1 MIIIDSLLAAPL
13 RGLMFVLEKIDE
25 AVREEAEAEER
36 TIMADLS
43 ALHRALDS
51 GAITEAEFDGREQ
64 KLLDRLDHLR
74 SDGSKRCRRR
84 LSPVA
89 RPAASA
95 RPYRDDLSLAE
106 ALDRILH
113 RGVSLEGNLTIGLAD
128 VDLLFLDLRLLLGS
142 VDTIWPDGRPEV
154 PAVRPRT
161 PSPSSTSSPP
171 PSASPPAPTR
181 QAESRDVALGS
192 GGSPPVDAS
201 ERQGAAGSSTAQG
214 LVRLVL
220 TLVKLLHDV
229 LERQAV
235 RRMEAGRLTDA
246 QIDNLGTALFAQA
259 DEILRLQRQFG
270 FSEKDLSLDLGVPD
284 GAL

>member
-1 MIIIDSLLAAPL
+1 MQTT
-13 RGLMFVLEKIDE
+13 LE
-25 AVREEAEAEER
+25 
-36 TIMADLS
+36 
-43 ALHRALDS
+43 
-51 GAITEAEFDGREQ
+51 
-64 KLLDRLDHLR
+64 
-74 SDGSKRCRRR
+74 
-84 LSPVA
+84 PVA

-95 RPYRDDLSLAE
+95 RSYRDDLSLAE

-128 VDLLFLDLRLLLGS
+128 VDLLYLDLRLLLGS

-154 PAVRPRT
+154 PAVSPRT
-161 PSPSSTSSPP
+161 PSPSSTSPQP
-171 PSASPPAPTR
+171 PSASR
-181 QAESRDVALGS
+181 QAEPRQAEPRDVAFDG

-201 ERQGAAGSSTAQG
+201 ERRGAQGSSTAQG

-220 TLVKLLHDV
+220 TLVKLLHEV

-246 QIDNLGTALFAQA
+246 QIDRLGTALFAQA
-259 DEILRLQRQFG
+259 DEISRLQRQFG

-284 GAL
+284 AMS